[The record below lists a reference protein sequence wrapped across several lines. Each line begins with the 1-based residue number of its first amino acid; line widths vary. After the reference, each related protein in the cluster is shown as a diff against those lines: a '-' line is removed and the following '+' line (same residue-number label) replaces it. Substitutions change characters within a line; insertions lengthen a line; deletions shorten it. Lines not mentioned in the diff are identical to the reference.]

1 MALES
6 QVSPSNTTLRPF
18 MGGTTS
24 DLTGTCSPLG
34 SCTSACGPSRMALCT
49 ASCKA
54 LPAVLK
60 SWPGQLES
68 SEADWIFS
76 AVAQICRY
84 KAQVAAS
91 SWPSQPLQLRSA

>member
-54 LPAVLK
+54 LPAVFN
-60 SWPGQLES
+60 PGLGKRGLHKQIGS
-68 SEADWIFS
+68 SVQSRRFADTRLGS
-76 AVAQICRY
+76 R
-84 KAQVAAS
+84 QVHGPHS
-91 SWPSQPLQLRSA
+91 HCS